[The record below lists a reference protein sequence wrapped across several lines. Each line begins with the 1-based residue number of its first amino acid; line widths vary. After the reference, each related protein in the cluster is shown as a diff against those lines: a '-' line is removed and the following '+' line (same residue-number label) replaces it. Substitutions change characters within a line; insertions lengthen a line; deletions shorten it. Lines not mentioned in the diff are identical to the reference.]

1 LHFATPGPSRRFHY
15 RLRVA
20 LLALYLVHT
29 YRFISLCSLFPDC
42 CCCSCSHR
50 LADLYLTLWFGF
62 ADCRLSILLGLV
74 HLRCSFASAGFA
86 TLNICRPSLRLLTFF
101 TLFAFFFFHVLYTYS
116 SSCSPLGRTLFYLF
130 SSSVLAGAPSRA
142 VENWPGGQG
151 LWSLVLPQGCWVF
164 FFCFVFLFLVLL
176 VCVLLKNGIRVCK
189 RLKER
194 EEDLFPGFGCIGLGL
209 VQGVRWLIQ
218 VTKVAI
224 TNKRRMWNLGG
235 FGGFG
240 FGKAVSQSVCILRCC
255 SFLGCWL
262 AECPARRYLDWLS
275 GYLFVFLLSSER
287 GRMAICS
294 TLG

>member
-1 LHFATPGPSRRFHY
+1 MSFIPIP
-15 RLRVA
+15 
-20 LLALYLVHT
+20 LLA
-29 YRFISLCSLFPDC
+29 
-42 CCCSCSHR
+42 HR
-50 LADLYLTLWFGF
+50 SDG
-62 ADCRLSILLGLV
+62 
-74 HLRCSFASAGFA
+74 
-86 TLNICRPSLRLLTFF
+86 
-101 TLFAFFFFHVLYTYS
+101 
-116 SSCSPLGRTLFYLF
+116 LF
-130 SSSVLAGAPSRA
+130 SISFLLLSWRELQAERLKT
-142 VENWPGGQG
+142 GQG
-151 LWSLVLPQGCWVF
+151 ARVCGPWFYRKAVGWHLGGV
-164 FFCFVFLFLVLL
+164 FLVLL
-176 VCVLLKNGIRVCK
+176 VCLLLKNGIRVCK